1 MSSRLPHNF
10 AICFRVFF
18 QLILLIASLY
28 SLGNAQESLPSNNV
42 PSLVNELK
50 HPDAVRRRSA
60 AEALGKLGPAAKSAV
75 PQLIEAL
82 KDPDKG
88 VRSSASGALIG
99 LGPELKDYIPQLIDV
114 LKDSDN
120 EVSVSALAVIVRI
133 GPAAKIAV
141 PQLVEELKSPYEWN
155 RRGAAM
161 ALGHIG
167 PEAKAAVPQLIEAM
181 NSQDKDLRIFA
192 IMALGQIGTSARTAV
207 PHMVAALKDSD
218 EGVRASAAN
227 ALAELSTQLA
237 REKATDYTDQFKL
250 AADIM
255 RNSSDPNVKRQ
266 ADRVQQAGDYLDLL
280 WWEQIKRWVNTHP
293 YLSLA
298 IAIYSILLLVGPVLF
313 WVSPISIL
321 GVNETLAKFS
331 DFKLPAWLG
340 GGNVAPRYLLLVG
353 FFQYRPRVLDAWVS
367 RQINVAREEF
377 ERLDTVSSRNIHV
390 DVPVV
395 LEGKSLPSL
404 TAKTLTPIFS
414 KSRICMLI
422 WGEGG
427 SGKTSLA
434 CQIGRW
440 AMVSERESRLQPHL
454 MLPVLLEQDVRS
466 STDPTMA
473 FREAVRGGL
482 QVLLSKSK
490 APSPELTEH
499 LLRNKR
505 ILVIADH
512 LSEMKEETR
521 QVINPGLVD
530 FPAAALIV
538 TSRIDERLEGVPK
551 VTIKP
556 LRIEGNRLS
565 SFMEAYFILRD
576 KRQLFDDLEFFDAC
590 RRLSLLVRERDITVL
605 LAKFYAD
612 QMVTAKEADNGTEP
626 PDNIPDLMIGYVAEA
641 NKRTGPEGLANKFML
656 DAAKQLA
663 WECLRATYQPANITL
678 ADAFTILGGEE
689 RAKAVINYFERK
701 LGLLQKNWAIEGY
714 VRFSLDPLAEY
725 LAAIHIVELCG
736 DKEKEW
742 RDFLDRVDK
751 LSGERQN
758 TREFLLAVRDCCLVK
773 GVLHG
778 TPIWLPEELARL
790 AGLDAD
796 AVKQLQTEDRLKRL
810 VSTLGVPEAED
821 RHDAVVAL
829 GRMGQQAKA
838 SIPALMK
845 ALKDTDS
852 KVRSAA
858 ARALGMMK
866 NEARLA
872 TPTLM
877 EALNDSEPNVRLN
890 AVRSL
895 SQIGADPADVIPSLI
910 SILKDP
916 NKEVRIAAMMSLA
929 VFGRDAERAV
939 GQILEAMKDPD
950 AGVRK
955 GAQMALLVLEPSPT
969 AIIPTFIE
977 ILKNGSE
984 GAQRTAEISLAML
997 KEKAVPSLL
1006 SLLGESDPNFKE
1018 KALSVL
1024 HLIGD
1029 QAHEAVPVIANIVE
1043 DKQAS
1048 FTIRS
1053 AAIRVLE
1060 KIGPSAADTVP
1071 SLIKV
1076 LESDEV
1082 YLRTNAATALGAIG
1096 EAAAAALPQ
1105 LIAASTEQPPAPPA
1119 WGIGLFGERSRE
1131 HARQSYEELRK
1142 AATVAIRK
1150 IKNEP
1155 EPTAAWWPRLKSRLE
1170 PDNS

>member
-1 MSSRLPHNF
+1 MRSRLSHNF
-10 AICFRVFF
+10 AIYFSVFS
-18 QLILLIASLY
+18 QLILLIGLSH
-28 SLGNAQESLPSNNV
+28 SLGSAQEPSTSNNV
-42 PSLVNELK
+42 PTLVHELK
-50 HPDAVRRRSA
+50 HPDEVRRRSA
-60 AEALGKLGPAAKSAV
+60 ANTLGKLGPAAKAAA

-88 VRSSASGALIG
+88 VRSSASGALMG
-99 LGPELKDYIPQLIDV
+99 LGPELKDYIPQLVDV
-114 LKDSDN
+114 LKDPD
-120 EVSVSALAVIVRI
+120 EGVSVSALAVIVRV
-133 GPAAKIAV
+133 GPAAKVAV
-141 PQLVEELKSPYEWN
+141 PQLIEELKSPHEWS

-161 ALGHIG
+161 ALGQIG
-167 PEAKAAVPQLIEAM
+167 SEAKAAIPQLIDAM
-181 NSQDKDLRIFA
+181 NSQDNDLRIFA
-192 IMALGQIGTSARTAV
+192 IMALGQMGTSAKAAV
-207 PHMVAALKDSD
+207 PYMIAALNDSNG
-218 EGVRASAAN
+218 GVRTSAAN

-237 REKATDYTDQFKL
+237 REKATDYTDQLKL

-255 RNSSDPNVKRQ
+255 RNSSDVNVKRQ
-266 ADRVQQAGDYLDLL
+266 ADRVQQAGDYLQLL
-280 WWEQIKRWVNTHP
+280 WWEQLKRWVNAHP

-298 IAIYSILLLVGPVLF
+298 TAIYSILLLVGPVLF

-395 LEGKSLPSL
+395 LEGKVLPSF

-414 KSRICMLI
+414 KSRVCMLI

-440 AMVSERESRLQPHL
+440 AMAYEREGRLRPHL

-466 STDPTMA
+466 SADAATA
-473 FREAVRGGL
+473 FREVVRGGL

-499 LLRNKR
+499 LLRSKR

-512 LSEMKEETR
+512 LSEMKEDTR
-521 QVINPGLVD
+521 QVINPALVD
-530 FPAAALIV
+530 FPAGALIV
-538 TSRIDERLEGVPK
+538 TSRIDERLEGIPK

-565 SFMEAYFILRD
+565 SFMEAYLIQRG

-590 RRLSLLVRERDITVL
+590 RRLSILVRERDITVL

-612 QMVTAKEADNGTEP
+612 QMVAAKEADDGSEP
-626 PDNIPDLMIGYVAEA
+626 PDNIPDLMLSYVAEA
-641 NKRTGPEGLANKFML
+641 NKRTGPEGLANKFVL

-663 WECLRATYQPANITL
+663 WECIRATYQPANINL
-678 ADAFTILGGEE
+678 ADAFVVLGGED
-689 RAKAVINYFERK
+689 RAKAVIGYFERK
-701 LGLLQKNWAIEGY
+701 LGLLQKNWAVEGY
-714 VRFSLDPLAEY
+714 LRFALDPLAEY
-725 LAAIHIVELCG
+725 LAATYIVELYN
-736 DKEKEW
+736 DEENKW
-742 RDFLDRVDK
+742 RDFLARADE

-758 TREFLLAVRDCCLVK
+758 TREFLLAVRDCCLAK
-773 GVLHG
+773 GALHG

-821 RHDAVVAL
+821 RHNAAVAL
-829 GRMGQQAKA
+829 GRMGSQAKA
-838 SIPALMK
+838 SVPTLIR
-845 ALKDTDS
+845 ALKDTDGR
-852 KVRSAA
+852 VRSAA

-866 NEARLA
+866 NEAKSAAPVLI
-872 TPTLM
+872 
-877 EALNDSEPNVRLN
+877 EALKDSEPNVRLN
-890 AVRSL
+890 AAKSL
-895 SQIGADPADVIPSLI
+895 SQIGADPRDIVPPLI

-916 NKEVRIAAMMSLA
+916 DKEVRIAAMMSLA
-929 VFGRDAERAV
+929 VFGRDAEHAIS
-939 GQILEAMKDPD
+939 QIIEEMKNPD

-955 GAQMALLVLEPSPT
+955 GAQMALLILQPEPT
-969 AIIPTFIE
+969 TIIPPFIE

-984 GAQRTAEISLAML
+984 GAQRTAEIALAML
-997 KEKAVPSLL
+997 KEKAVPDLVSLL
-1006 SLLGESDPNFKE
+1006 AESDPNFRE
-1018 KALSVL
+1018 RALTVL
-1024 HLIGD
+1024 SLIGD
-1029 QAHEAVPVIANIVE
+1029 QAQEAAPIIAKIVE
-1043 DKQAS
+1043 DGHAS

-1053 AAIRVLE
+1053 IAIRVLE
-1060 KIGPSAADTVP
+1060 KIGPAAANTVP
-1071 SLIKV
+1071 SLIKI
-1076 LESDEV
+1076 LESEDV

-1096 EAAAAALPQ
+1096 EGAAAALPQ
-1105 LIAASTEQPPAPPA
+1105 LTAASTEQPPAPPTR
-1119 WGIGLFGERSRE
+1119 GIGLLREGSRE
-1131 HARQSYEELRK
+1131 HSRQSYEELRRA
-1142 AATVAIRK
+1142 AATAIRK

-1155 EPTAAWWPRLKSRLE
+1155 EPAAKWWLKLKPRHE
-1170 PDNS
+1170 PDNP